1 MDLSGKG
8 DIFMRVSKK
17 ERKENAKRFYS
28 MFMNSNCNKVA
39 IVVQRT
45 ESRTNPNINR
55 CQFLV
60 VPSTLAFMEKPVI
73 IAESNVL
80 GIEGCFIELL
90 DFIKPC
96 RQRKTYYEDGFND
109 WLMET
114 YGFEITYKDGLVFM
128 LEK

>member
-1 MDLSGKG
+1 
-8 DIFMRVSKK
+8 MRISKK

-28 MFMNSNCNKVA
+28 MFINSNCNKAA
-39 IVVQRT
+39 IVVKRT
-45 ESRTNPNINR
+45 ESKTNPNINR
-55 CQFLV
+55 CQFLAV
-60 VPSTLAFMEKPVI
+60 ASTLAFMENPVI

-96 RQRKTYYEDGFND
+96 IQRKTYYEDGFND

-114 YGFEITYKDGLVFM
+114 YGFEITYKDGFVFM
-128 LEK
+128 LEKES